1 MKLYRVRVTEFAAED
16 LKKAEVFYELQA
28 EGLGSYF
35 FDALLADI
43 ETLSWSAGIHPKDH
57 GYFKMLARRFP
68 YSIYYSVD
76 EETVLVVA
84 VLDQRRSPVHNYSEL
99 GNRV

>member
-1 MKLYRVRVTEFAAED
+1 MKLYRVRVKEFAAID
-16 LKKAEVFYELQA
+16 LKKAKAFYERQA

-35 FDALLADI
+35 FDALLADM
-43 ETLSWSAGIHPKDH
+43 ETLSWSAGIHPREY

-76 EETVLVVA
+76 DETVSVVA
-84 VLDQRRSPVHNYSEL
+84 VLDQRRSPVHNYLEL
-99 GNRV
+99 ERRE